1 MLTYERLMK
10 AKGYYCNYCDTYHEA
25 HEIKHRYTIET
36 MGEWKGETPTI
47 LDHSMHCPCGSDKE
61 IEPFDPMLWS
71 HLRAYWEANDV
82 PMTFLCPIFDHET
95 NGITTGWEDVNTPD
109 RVEKLADWYC
119 IEVQKIEVKNNIITV
134 TVEFC

>member
-1 MLTYERLMK
+1 
-10 AKGYYCNYCDTYHEA
+10 
-25 HEIKHRYTIET
+25 
-36 MGEWKGETPTI
+36 
-47 LDHSMHCPCGSDKE
+47 
-61 IEPFDPMLWS
+61 
-71 HLRAYWEANDV
+71 
-82 PMTFLCPIFDHET
+82 MTFLCPIFDHET